1 MANTRIFIFFAFI
14 LITFVKSDLEY
25 SCEKAGTPSDK
36 NECFSRIS
44 EDDKKEGWHCCYAI
58 RTPTATPASPRR
70 VSGSTGVPG
79 AASVSGSTNI
89 SGSTTGSITRHH
101 GRSTSEGEPLVP
113 ASEGSAAPAT
123 GGSGIENV
131 CELLDEYEYND
142 INSYAQELQNGKD
155 YTVSL
160 ECYQKYVTLN
170 LFFLIILFYF

>member
-1 MANTRIFIFFAFI
+1 MATRIFIFFAFI
-14 LITFVKSDLEY
+14 LIAFIKSDLEY

-44 EDDKKEGWHCCYAI
+44 EDDKEEGWHCCYAI
-58 RTPTATPASPRR
+58 RITTATPASPRR

-101 GRSTSEGEPLVP
+101 GRSTSKSGSASPV
-113 ASEGSAAPAT
+113 SEGSAAPAT

-131 CELLDEYEYND
+131 CELLDEDEYND
-142 INSYAQELQNGKD
+142 INSYAQELQSGKD
-155 YTVSL
+155 YTVTL
-160 ECYQKYVTLN
+160 ECYQKYVTFN
-170 LFFLIILFYF
+170 LLFLIILFYF